1 LIKYYEDKIIN
12 NLFYMFKK
20 IYAVVDDVTST
31 EKELAY
37 AFLFTRIAVAVFF
50 ITHGYDKF
58 FGEMGLAGFTGMLTE
73 LGFPMAGILAFLVA
87 FAELFGGIAILLGIM
102 TRFWAFWLAVI
113 SFVAWWVVKGFAL
126 GMDKGDLDVLALGLT
141 LALVFAGPG
150 ALSLSAYFKC
160 KDGNCNN

>member
-1 LIKYYEDKIIN
+1 
-12 NLFYMFKK
+12 MFKK
-20 IYAVVDDVTST
+20 VCALVDDVTTT
-31 EKELAY
+31 EKEVAY
-37 AFLFTRIAVAVFF
+37 ALLATRIATAVFF

-58 FGEMGLAGFTGMLTE
+58 FSEAGLAGFAGMLTKF
-73 LGFPMAGILAFLVA
+73 GFPMPDIFAFLVA

-102 TRFWAFWLAVI
+102 TRFWAFWLVVI

-141 LALVFAGPG
+141 FALLFAGPG

-160 KDGNCNN
+160 KDGKCDN